1 MTISR
6 NFAVVSVLI
15 AAAASRSAAQV
26 IHHPPGDTVAPGVVR
41 IVPGPSY
48 GTGSLGRAILGN
60 GWRDLWITP
69 VSAPLF
75 DLDTFAG
82 GVRIDKR
89 GGGFQTITLHLTEK
103 NGWKEYRFRS
113 VDKYPYLRLP
123 RALAGTVLGDLI
135 QDQTGNLFPAAP
147 LIVPPFVAAVG
158 GLHVGA
164 DLYVMPDDPALGKY
178 RETFAGMLGTVELKG
193 KEAPDDKPG
202 FAGSAAVKDT
212 KDFFEDLEKG
222 HAHRLDEREFLAA
235 RLIDF
240 LINDTD
246 RTPDNYDWARFGV
259 KGDYRWRPI
268 ARDRDRAFTNGSGLL
283 NTLIVRRIYPKF
295 TTFDAHYDLRGL
307 THASYAFDR
316 RLLQRL
322 TARDFADV
330 AHRVQAAVTDSV
342 IDDALAGLPREW
354 QEQQPPTVDRLRSAL
369 VARRNGLA
377 DAAMRFYAELAGEPD
392 IHLTADDERVEIVRQ
407 PNGSVTVTV
416 PRVGPRPTIVA
427 AAADAP
433 APFGGA
439 TRTMNGEVESPAEPF
454 YRRTFVPAETK
465 EIRVYLGA
473 GSDTAIVRGTND
485 DAIVVRVIGGKDD
498 DVLADSAGGGGT
510 YLYDSDGDNRFVGS
524 RDTHVDQRSWTPPE
538 EVTGFT
544 IGGAWRPDWG
554 QRRGWGPVVRYAEG
568 AGLVVGAG
576 PRVTQ
581 YGFRRLPYRWRAGAA
596 LLVGMG
602 NGRLGLTADADYR
615 FENSPLGAALAAR
628 ATQYE
633 AFRFYGYGNQTP
645 DIGGDLSLVRQNVV
659 SIEPA
664 LTWEVGWR
672 RRESKGAILHD
683 FENTTGPSE
692 AKDTTSGRRA
702 VVGRIKAGPVVT
714 WTDPQAE
721 MGSPLEGPGIRGA
734 DKSVI
739 AGLGLGLDL
748 DGTDRDPVPTSGWR
762 VRGKLG
768 AYPVGVDQPSF
779 GNAVGSVATYLPLG
793 WKETHLALRAGGAVA
808 SGDYPAAFAANVG
821 GSSSLRGYR
830 SRRFAGDRSANAS
843 AEVRMP
849 VGALNF
855 LVRSDVGLIALA
867 DAGRVWLNGQSDGGW
882 HTSAGGGIWFAA
894 LGRAVTL
901 TWAHGEH
908 HRFYFTT
915 GLPF

>member
-1 MTISR
+1 M
-6 NFAVVSVLI
+6 
-15 AAAASRSAAQV
+15 
-26 IHHPPGDTVAPGVVR
+26 R

-48 GTGSLGRAILGN
+48 GAGALKRAILGS

-82 GVRIDKR
+82 GVKIDKR

-103 NGWKEYRFRS
+103 DGWKEYRFRS

-123 RALAGTVLGDLI
+123 RALAGTFLGDII

-147 LIVPPFVAAVG
+147 LAVPPLIAAVG

-164 DLYVMPDDPALGKY
+164 DLYVMPDDPQLGKH

-202 FAGSAAVKDT
+202 FAGSAAIKDT
-212 KDFFEDLEKG
+212 KDFFEDLEKS

-240 LINDTD
+240 LVNDTD
-246 RTPDNYDWARFGV
+246 RTPDNYDWARFGE
-259 KGDYRWRPI
+259 KGDYHWRPI
-268 ARDRDRAFTNGSGLL
+268 ARDRDRAFTNGSGWL
-283 NTLIVRRIYPKF
+283 NSLIVKRIYPKF
-295 TTFDAHYDLRGL
+295 TKFNGKYDMRGL

-322 TARDFADV
+322 AARDFAEV
-330 AHRVQAAVTDSV
+330 GRRVQLAVTDSV
-342 IDDALAGLPREW
+342 IDEALAGLPREW
-354 QEQQPPTVDRLRSAL
+354 RERQAPTVERLRSAL
-369 VARRNGLA
+369 VARRDGLA

-392 IHLTADDERVEIVRQ
+392 IHLTADDERVEIVRH
-407 PNGSVTVTV
+407 PGGEVTVTV
-416 PRVGPRPTIVA
+416 PRVLPRPKIVA

-433 APFGGA
+433 APSGGA

-454 YRRTFVPAETK
+454 YQRTFLPAETN

-473 GSDTAIVRGTND
+473 GRDTAIVRGAND
-485 DAIVVRVIGGKDD
+485 DAITVRLIGGKDD
-498 DVLADSAGGGGT
+498 DVLADSAGGSGT
-510 YLYDSDGDNRFVGS
+510 FLYDSEGDNGFVGS
-524 RDTHVDQRSWTPPE
+524 HGTHIDRRPWTAPE

-554 QRRGWGPVVRYAEG
+554 RRKGWGPVVRYAEG

-576 PRVTQ
+576 PRTTQ
-581 YGFRRLPYRWRAGAA
+581 YGFRRLPYQWRAGAA
-596 LLVGMG
+596 LLVGVG
-602 NGRLGLTADADYR
+602 NGRLGLTGDADYR
-615 FENSPLGAALAAR
+615 FENSPLGATLDAR

-633 AFRFYGYGNQTP
+633 AFRFYGYGNDTP
-645 DIGGDLSLVRQNVV
+645 NIGGELSLVRQNVV
-659 SIEPA
+659 SVEPA
-664 LTWEVGWR
+664 LTWQVGWR
-672 RRESKGAILHD
+672 KRESKGAILHD
-683 FENTTGPSE
+683 FENTTGPAE
-692 AKDTTSGRRA
+692 GKDTTSGRRA
-702 VVGRIKAGPVVT
+702 VVGRIKAGPIFT
-714 WTDPQAE
+714 WTDAHPAL
-721 MGSPLEGPGIRGA
+721 GSPLTAVDTWGGDRFA
-734 DKSVI
+734 I
-739 AGLGLGLDL
+739 AGLGFGVDF

-768 AYPVGVDQPSF
+768 AYPVGIDQSSF
-779 GNAVGSVATYLPLG
+779 ANASGSVATYLPLG
-793 WKETHLALRAGGAVA
+793 WKESHLALRAGGAFA
-808 SGDYPAAFAANVG
+808 SGSFPAAYAATIG

-830 SRRFAGDRSANAS
+830 SRRFAGDRAANGS
-843 AEVRMP
+843 AEVRVP

-867 DAGRVWLNGQSDGGW
+867 DAGRVWLDGQSDGNW
-882 HTSAGGGIWFAA
+882 HTSVGGGIWFAA

-901 TWAHGEH
+901 TYAHGDQ